1 MNVVDL
7 YTKQAHQIPTNASV
21 TSEGAA
27 RLYRDNVWK
36 HHGLLTGVISDR
48 GPQFASK
55 FMKALNEML
64 GIKSMLSMAYHPETD
79 GQTERLNQEVEQYLR
94 LFVNYDQDDWVDWL
108 PITEFSYNNCV
119 HSATGFSPFYLNTG
133 QHPRA
138 PYEPQRLSD
147 VEAANEFAQRMS
159 KIHEAAKQSLEFAKE
174 MMKKY
179 ADAHRGPTPVYTVG
193 QKVWLEGKNI
203 SSL

>member
-1 MNVVDL
+1 M
-7 YTKQAHQIPTNASV
+7 
-21 TSEGAA
+21 
-27 RLYRDNVWK
+27 
-36 HHGLLTGVISDR
+36 
-48 GPQFASK
+48 
-55 FMKALNEML
+55 
-64 GIKSMLSMAYHPETD
+64 
-79 GQTERLNQEVEQYLR
+79 
-94 LFVNYDQDDWVDWL
+94 NYDQDDWVDWL
-108 PITEFSYNNCV
+108 PIAEFSYNNRV

-179 ADAHRGPTPVYTVG
+179 ADAHRGPMPVYTVG